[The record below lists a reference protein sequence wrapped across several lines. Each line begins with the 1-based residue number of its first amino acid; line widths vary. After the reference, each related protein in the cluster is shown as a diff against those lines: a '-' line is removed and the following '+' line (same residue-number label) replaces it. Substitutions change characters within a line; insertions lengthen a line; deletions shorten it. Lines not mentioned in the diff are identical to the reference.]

1 MSNWPISAERGVRPW
16 SWLLALGV
24 HGLFI
29 AVLVVGVS
37 WQRRVVSTPLQ
48 AELWSELPAPATSNR
63 VPPPSPNPEQPSAP
77 PPTPAPAPPVP
88 HPAEQPPL
96 KPATTPPIKA
106 SPARTEAAPPA
117 ITQASKSD
125 IALEKKQRQ
134 EQERAKLA
142 LKRQKELEEQL
153 RQERAEAAQEKKQDD
168 ARRALN
174 ELRHEQ
180 QVQLAQAVQ
189 AAKAA
194 QIDRYKL
201 AIINKIKNNT
211 EVPEGVPDGT
221 TLDVDVTIL
230 PTGEVLTPIKIVQS
244 SGNAQYD
251 QAVIRGIMR
260 SQPLPLPPDMALRRD
275 FRTTHLQLR
284 HEK

>member
-1 MSNWPISAERGVRPW
+1 MDKFTPLSAERGVRPW

-24 HGLFI
+24 HGLFL

-37 WQRRVVSTPLQ
+37 WQRRVVSTPMQ
-48 AELWSELPAPATSNR
+48 AELWSELPTPATSTH
-63 VPPPSPNPEQPSAP
+63 VPPPSPNPEPSEAAEPARPPSPAP
-77 PPTPAPAPPVP
+77 PKVEPPQPAPTPAPKARPAP
-88 HPAEQPPL
+88 A
-96 KPATTPPIKA
+96 
-106 SPARTEAAPPA
+106 AAPPA
-117 ITQASKSD
+117 AASSALKAE
-125 IALEKKQRQ
+125 IALEKKKRQ
-134 EQERAKLA
+134 ELEQHKLA

-168 ARRALN
+168 ARRAIN
-174 ELRHEQ
+174 EIRHER

-211 EVPEGVPDGT
+211 EVPEGVPNGT
-221 TLDVDVTIL
+221 TLDVDLTIL